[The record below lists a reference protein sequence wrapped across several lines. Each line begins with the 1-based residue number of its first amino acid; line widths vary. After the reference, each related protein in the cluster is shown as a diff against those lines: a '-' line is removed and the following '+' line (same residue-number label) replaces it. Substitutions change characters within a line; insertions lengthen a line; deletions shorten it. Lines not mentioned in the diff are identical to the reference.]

1 MAYRDRDTR
10 NKSGNFDYC
19 LMEVRLRKKKAP
31 AGTHDACR
39 VMIVDSHY
47 DTLTFV
53 QENMERC
60 VGNLVKLRR
69 LEEHQA
75 KGMEESAALFQK
87 SLAPLVSSLEAQGEG
102 VMEKLSAS
110 LKKALLLMVITRYQS
125 DWNQACQ
132 VLGITR
138 EKLESEL
145 KLCGVSL

>member
-1 MAYRDRDTR
+1 
-10 NKSGNFDYC
+10 
-19 LMEVRLRKKKAP
+19 
-31 AGTHDACR
+31 
-39 VMIVDSHY
+39 MIVDSHY